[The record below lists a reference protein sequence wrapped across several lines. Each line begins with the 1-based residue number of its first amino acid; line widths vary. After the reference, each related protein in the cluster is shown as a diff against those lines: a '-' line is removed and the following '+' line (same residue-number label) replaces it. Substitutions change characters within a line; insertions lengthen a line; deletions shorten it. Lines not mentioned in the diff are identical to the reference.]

1 MSLALLGV
9 DHSLDSYHPVQ
20 GEVSRDVLVRLFLVT
35 PDLMRTRML
44 SALSTH
50 ANGKPWLLGTKP
62 KQGFGY
68 DVAGRSV
75 YGRTRPVPVLSCRKR
90 LGHEKE

>member
-1 MSLALLGV
+1 MFL
-9 DHSLDSYHPVQ
+9 Y
-20 GEVSRDVLVRLFLVT
+20 RLFLVT

-50 ANGKPWLLGTKP
+50 AKREAMATGTKP